1 MYCETCTNAAFDQL
15 LTEIH
20 AELLLLLL
28 GAEKFLAQLPH
39 EQKLQNM

>member
-20 AELLLLLL
+20 AELLLL